1 MKLLLLAL
9 VLRASCAAQAVDFDA
24 GVDTV
29 RLLRELKQSPSPA
42 PRRLL
47 PAQEAE
53 PAGEVEPE
61 AADLVDPSPALDEP
75 IAGAADAKFRRELSV
90 LLKGKAVWGLQFVWL
105 KPDGSAVVLSESAP
119 DRLAQ
124 PASTMKLFT
133 GWYGFATKTRPDA
146 YLSKMLQHSVN
157 AMAIALLKEAGGAA
171 AEERYLKRTLGLKVD
186 GQLVVVDGAG
196 LSHQNFATARLEV
209 DLLRAVLA
217 RADYEEFRSLLAQP
231 GLPGTLASRLTDLS
245 GSVYAKTG
253 TLRSAA
259 CLAGY
264 VETGNGTIV
273 FSILGNRLSR
283 SIGVVRAAID
293 EAVRRHARL
302 VEGSVVAAPDAQAPA
317 EVEPAGR

>member
-1 MKLLLLAL
+1 MRLLLLAL

-24 GVDTV
+24 GVDV
-29 RLLRELKQSPSPA
+29 VKLLGALKQSPSPRPLTA
-42 PRRLL
+42 
-47 PAQEAE
+47 AQGGE

-61 AADLVDPSPALDEP
+61 AADLAAPEPALDEP
-75 IAGAADAKFRRELSV
+75 ITGAADARFRRELSV
-90 LLKGKAVWGLQFVWL
+90 LLKGKAVWGLRFVWL

-171 AEERYLKRTLGLKVD
+171 AEEHYLRRTLGLKLD
-186 GQLVVVDGAG
+186 GRLVVVDGAG
-196 LSHQNFATARLEV
+196 LSHRNFATAGLEV
-209 DLLRAVLA
+209 ELLRAVFA

-231 GLPGTLASRLTDLS
+231 GLPGTLATRLTDLS
-245 GSVYAKTG
+245 GSLYAKTG

-264 VETGNGTIV
+264 VETANGTLV
-273 FSILGNRLSR
+273 FSILGNRLSKD
-283 SIGVVRAAID
+283 IGTVRAAID

-302 VEGSVVAAPDAQAPA
+302 VEGPVVAAPRAQAPA